1 MDNLLKD
8 IKEAQSEKCLL
19 EKDLSDKRQQ
29 RSQLEHDYELAKECS
44 SQVQHNH
51 IQLSDSSAVAEQ
63 KVSHI
68 QDISLSFQEELSEC
82 MNKLNSLQ
90 QVLDAEKQTQITAIN
105 ELETTLGKIATDLF
119 QAKKQYNKIS
129 LNNAI
134 NETRITLQAAQL
146 IVDND
151 SKELPLL
158 SKHLEQLNVEEK
170 KSNSALKN
178 VLSICLRLLERDRID
193 ALQHLNSK

>member
-146 IVDND
+146 IDY
-151 SKELPLL
+151 
-158 SKHLEQLNVEEK
+158 
-170 KSNSALKN
+170 
-178 VLSICLRLLERDRID
+178 
-193 ALQHLNSK
+193 